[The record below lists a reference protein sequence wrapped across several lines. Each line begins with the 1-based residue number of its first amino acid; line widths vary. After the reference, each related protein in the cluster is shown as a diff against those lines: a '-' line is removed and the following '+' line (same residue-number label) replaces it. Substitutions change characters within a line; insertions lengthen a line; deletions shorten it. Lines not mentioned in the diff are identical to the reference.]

1 MRRIACELD
10 LCGVDLVEVSPPYDV
25 AGITAMAG
33 QRVIQEAL
41 GGIAL
46 RRSGTRGAART
57 ALTAAHRYDAN
68 IRNARSSAA
77 SSLGISSAMWWPLA
91 MP

>member
-1 MRRIACELD
+1 MRRIACEVD

-25 AGITAMAG
+25 AGITALAG

-46 RRSGTRGAART
+46 RRSGKPARP
-57 ALTAAHRYDAN
+57 
-68 IRNARSSAA
+68 ARH
-77 SSLGISSAMWWPLA
+77 
-91 MP
+91 